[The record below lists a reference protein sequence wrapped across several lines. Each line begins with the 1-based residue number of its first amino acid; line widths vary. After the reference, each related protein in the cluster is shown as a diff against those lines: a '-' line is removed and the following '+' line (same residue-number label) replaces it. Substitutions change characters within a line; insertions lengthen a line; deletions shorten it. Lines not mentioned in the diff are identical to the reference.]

1 MRTQILTKGESWNLL
16 HFLNAQ
22 YQLPWA
28 CLGDFNEI
36 LKVSEKWGGTKR
48 TQQQMEGFRQ
58 VVQAC
63 GFQDL
68 GFEGGK
74 FTWCNGHREGHAVW
88 ERLDKVVATVD

>member
-1 MRTQILTKGESWNLL
+1 MQEFKDMLDER
-16 HFLNAQ
+16 
-22 YQLPWA
+22 
-28 CLGDFNEI
+28 
-36 LKVSEKWGGTKR
+36 
-48 TQQQMEGFRQ
+48 
-58 VVQAC
+58 